1 MGDALASSF
10 SRLLAISKELEAQEE
25 PAKSSD
31 SEDDGADEENV
42 TFQIPEENQIEIS
55 AHEEPLKSV
64 VSPEYVKKVMREL
77 HVMSTEQLRQA
88 LSVIKVSTSG
98 TKRQL
103 RKRVAQYYR
112 KENMLLSRK
121 LENINSDKTLRYFDY
136 LIAIDFE
143 CTCVE
148 IIYDYPHEIIELPA
162 VLIDVKEMKIV
173 SMFRTYVRPVR
184 NPILSDFC
192 IAFTKIAQE
201 TVDKAPYFREALQLL
216 YDWMRRFGLGEKGV
230 RFAFVT
236 DGPHDIFINI
246 KKIFKDRFHG
256 IAKGNGKSGI
266 ENMLEK
272 FDLKFQ
278 GNKHSGLDDAKNI
291 AYICLE
297 MMKRKIELRI
307 NQRCVYI
314 LNRNQQNDEYKD
326 ENLLNQNV
334 DISRRD
340 FQMWMRKLPLKL
352 QVVSRRDFCE
362 EKYLECES
370 CEELTDEQNEMEKN
384 RAEIEKL
391 MNSKFEKAL
400 KTSVKIPVRRED
412 LERSS
417 SSSDSE
423 TYETN
428 DDEDLTEEEDLFNN
442 GEPGTFAVAED
453 IDDEVELES
462 IWRHDDSTD
471 NEICAA
477 RRRQHP
483 PNTEQSISSSTSS
496 SSISTSSSSST
507 VITSTRAS
515 DLQPPRN
522 SLASA
527 NRHFQ
532 RFVSK

>member
-1 MGDALASSF
+1 
-10 SRLLAISKELEAQEE
+10 
-25 PAKSSD
+25 
-31 SEDDGADEENV
+31 
-42 TFQIPEENQIEIS
+42 
-55 AHEEPLKSV
+55 
-64 VSPEYVKKVMREL
+64 
-77 HVMSTEQLRQA
+77 
-88 LSVIKVSTSG
+88 
-98 TKRQL
+98 
-103 RKRVAQYYR
+103 
-112 KENMLLSRK
+112 
-121 LENINSDKTLRYFDY
+121 
-136 LIAIDFE
+136 
-143 CTCVE
+143 
-148 IIYDYPHEIIELPA
+148 
-162 VLIDVKEMKIV
+162 MKIV

-236 DGPHDIFINI
+236 DGPHDMWKFMQFQCILAGMKMPHMFRSFINI

-391 MNSKFEKAL
+391 MNLKFEKSQ
-400 KTSVKIPVRRED
+400 TSLKIPARRED
-412 LERSS
+412 VERSS